1 MALLKNEHTKP
12 TEIIVFYAS
21 IKKKSVSVNK
31 EKEKNGYLISS
42 DSIITNN
49 FVLLQR
55 GKKNVFYLKLFNK

>member
-31 EKEKNGYLISS
+31 EKVKNGYLISS

-55 GKKNVFYLKLFNK
+55 GKKKCFLLKIV